1 MPVRQALNAVFARV
15 VSRMDGKERSKFVDT
30 LYGFDKMNEAGN
42 DVLRDI
48 RAVDEAVTAEG
59 GSQ

>member
-15 VSRMDGKERSKFVDT
+15 VSNMDSKERKSFIDD
-30 LYGFDKMNEAGN
+30 LYGYTEMNRSGN

-48 RAVDEAVTAEG
+48 RFADETMTG
-59 GSQ
+59 GGA